1 MGALWGCEKTEG
13 KRDVVKGTPPA
24 SSSPYPRRPVPPS
37 LKKGGGEPTDR
48 LKNAEEAALGLL
60 ARRDYSRE
68 EMRLKLA
75 TRGFPST
82 EIEDTLR
89 KLEARK
95 ILDDFRYARHLAIS
109 LAQEKL
115 LGPQRLRQKFFQK
128 GIPADLAQA
137 AMGIAEATFS
147 AKERLRQIMQRKL
160 KGRRLE
166 ALTLNE
172 KKKLADALHRKG
184 FLWEDVQATMDESG
198 GSAEE

>member
-1 MGALWGCEKTEG
+1 
-13 KRDVVKGTPPA
+13 
-24 SSSPYPRRPVPPS
+24 
-37 LKKGGGEPTDR
+37 

-75 TRGFPST
+75 TRGFPSA

-109 LAQEKL
+109 LAQGKF
-115 LGPQRLRQKFFQK
+115 LGPQRLRQKFLQK
-128 GIPADLAQA
+128 GIPAELAQA

-147 AKERLRQIMQRKL
+147 VKERLRQIMERKL

-166 ALTLNE
+166 ELTLKE

-198 GSAEE
+198 GSADE